1 MQIITY
7 NEALTQICDWFD
19 SVIAPRT
26 IARTNTNIIYL
37 IFKAFAKAWEV
48 INNTCVEL
56 NDKFD
61 PANCTD
67 SDLESIAFLVGTE
80 RIGGSSSGLLVTV
93 VNNASEAVYLP
104 AGTYTYALDEDTSFS
119 ATFTADKLVE
129 SESSIQITF
138 LSADKGS
145 FPVTSQQ
152 DISLTAVDLNGDEIT
167 IPDTFSF
174 ANADNSQLL
183 GYADE
188 TDLEFRKR
196 IIEDTDRQDVITE
209 IKNKI
214 KSLPYVFDCDI
225 KFNDNPVEQSY
236 DGYVIPPYY
245 MLLMVSGDIKDEI
258 AEIVASKGVYPTV
271 QTDADSYAVYQND
284 VFADGQ
290 YKVWITPYRKYDFSV
305 DVAFYADENFI
316 SSTQAEEK
324 IRKGLFN
331 AINGNRH
338 IDVITENDIF
348 GYINALNITGVK
360 VLGVN
365 INDPS
370 GSTNKNYITFQKTR
384 IPNLTAVNA
393 SPQVIGV

>member
-80 RIGGSSSGLLVTV
+80 RIGGSSSGLLVTI
-93 VNNASEAVYLP
+93 VNNASKAVYLP

-271 QTDADSYAVYQND
+271 QTDADSYAIYQND

-348 GYINALNITGVK
+348 DCINALNITGVK

-393 SPQVIGV
+393 SPQSIGV

>member
-7 NEALTQICDWFD
+7 NEALTQICNWFD

-26 IARTNTNIIYL
+26 IARMSTNIIYL

-48 INNTCVEL
+48 INNTCVVL
-56 NDKFD
+56 NNKFD

-80 RIGGSSSGLLVTV
+80 RIKGSSSGLLVTA
-93 VNNASEAVYLP
+93 VNNGIKAEYLP
-104 AGTYTYALDEDTSFS
+104 AGTYTYAVDKDTSFS
-119 ATFTADKLVE
+119 ATLKADKLVE
-129 SESSIQITF
+129 LESSIQITF
-138 LSADKGS
+138 LSAAKGS

-152 DISLTAVDLNGDEIT
+152 DITLTAVDLNGNEIT
-167 IPDTFSF
+167 IPEAFSF
-174 ANADNSQLL
+174 ANADNTQLL
-183 GYADE
+183 GYTDE

-196 IIEDTDRQDVITE
+196 IIEDTNRQDIITE

-225 KFNDNPVEQSY
+225 KFNDNPIEQSY

-258 AEIVASKGVYPTV
+258 AEIVAGKGIYPTV
-271 QTDADSYAVYQND
+271 QTDADSYAVYRND

-305 DVAFYADENFI
+305 DVDFYADENFI
-316 SSTQAEEK
+316 SVAQAKEK

-331 AINGNRH
+331 AVNGNRH
-338 IDVITENDIF
+338 VDIITENDIF
-348 GYINALNITGVK
+348 AYINALNIAGIK

-365 INDPS
+365 INDPA

-393 SPQVIGV
+393 SPQSIGV

>member
-271 QTDADSYAVYQND
+271 QTDADSYAIYQND

-393 SPQVIGV
+393 SPQAIGV

>member
-48 INNTCVEL
+48 INNTCVAL
-56 NDKFD
+56 NNKFD

-80 RIGGSSSGLLVTV
+80 RIGGSSSGLLVTI

-129 SESSIQITF
+129 SESFIQITF
-138 LSADKGS
+138 LSSDKGS

-183 GYADE
+183 GYTDE

-271 QTDADSYAVYQND
+271 QTDANSYATYQND

-316 SSTQAEEK
+316 SSTQAEER

-338 IDVITENDIF
+338 VDVITENDIF
-348 GYINALNITGVK
+348 DYINALNITGVK

>member
-37 IFKAFAKAWEV
+37 IFKPFAKAWEV
-48 INNTCVEL
+48 INNTCAAL

-67 SDLESIAFLVGTE
+67 SDLESISFLVGTE
-80 RIGGSSSGLLVTV
+80 RIGGSSSGLLVTI

-174 ANADNSQLL
+174 ANADNAQLL
-183 GYADE
+183 GYTDE

-225 KFNDNPVEQSY
+225 KFNDNPIEQSY

-271 QTDADSYAVYQND
+271 QTDANSYAIYQND

-348 GYINALNITGVK
+348 DYINALNITGVK

>member
-138 LSADKGS
+138 LSVDKGS

-348 GYINALNITGVK
+348 DCINALNITGVK

>member
-48 INNTCVEL
+48 INNTCVTL
-56 NDKFD
+56 NNKYD

-67 SDLESIAFLVGTE
+67 SDLESVAFLVGTE
-80 RIGGSSSGLLVTV
+80 RIGGSSSGLLVTI
-93 VNNASEAVYLP
+93 VNNASKAVYLP

-119 ATFTADKLVE
+119 TTFTADKLVE

-174 ANADNSQLL
+174 ANADNAQLL
-183 GYADE
+183 GYTDE

-225 KFNDNPVEQSY
+225 KFNGNPIEQSY

-258 AEIVASKGVYPTV
+258 AEIVANKGVYPTV
-271 QTDADSYAVYQND
+271 QTDANAYAIYQND

-338 IDVITENDIF
+338 VDVITVNDIF
-348 GYINALNITGVK
+348 DYINALNITGVK
-360 VLGVN
+360 ILGVN

>member
-119 ATFTADKLVE
+119 ATFTADKLVG

-348 GYINALNITGVK
+348 DYINALNITGVK

>member
-19 SVIAPRT
+19 SVITPRT

-37 IFKAFAKAWEV
+37 IFKALAKAWEV
-48 INNTCVEL
+48 INNTCVTL
-56 NDKFD
+56 NNKFD

-67 SDLESIAFLVGTE
+67 SDLESVSFLVGTE
-80 RIGGSSSGLLVTV
+80 RIGGSSSGLLVTI

-152 DISLTAVDLNGDEIT
+152 DISLTAVDLNGNEIT

-174 ANADNSQLL
+174 ANADNAQLL
-183 GYADE
+183 GYTDE

-225 KFNDNPVEQSY
+225 KFNDNPIEQSY

-271 QTDADSYAVYQND
+271 QTDINSYAIYQND

-348 GYINALNITGVK
+348 DYINALNITGVK

>member
-26 IARTNTNIIYL
+26 IARTNMNIIYL
-37 IFKAFAKAWEV
+37 IFKPFAKAWEV
-48 INNTCVEL
+48 INNTCVAL

-67 SDLESIAFLVGTE
+67 SDLESISFLVGTE
-80 RIGGSSSGLLVTV
+80 RIGGSSSGLLVTI
-93 VNNASEAVYLP
+93 VNNAREAVYLP

-119 ATFTADKLVE
+119 TTFTADKLVE

-174 ANADNSQLL
+174 ANADNAQLL
-183 GYADE
+183 GYTDE

-225 KFNDNPVEQSY
+225 KFNDNPIEQSY
-236 DGYVIPPYY
+236 DSYVIPPYY

-271 QTDADSYAVYQND
+271 QTDANSYAIYQND

-348 GYINALNITGVK
+348 DYINALNITGVK

>member
-19 SVIAPRT
+19 SVITPKT
-26 IARTNTNIIYL
+26 MARTNTNIIYL
-37 IFKAFAKAWEV
+37 LFKSFAKAWEV
-48 INNTCVEL
+48 INNTCVVL
-56 NDKFD
+56 NNKFD

-67 SDLESIAFLVGTE
+67 FDLESIAFLVGTE

-145 FPVTSQQ
+145 FLVTSQQ
-152 DISLTAVDLNGDEIT
+152 DISLTAVDLNGGEIT

-183 GYADE
+183 GYTDE

-225 KFNDNPVEQSY
+225 KFNDSPIEQTY

-271 QTDADSYAVYQND
+271 QTDANSYATYQND

-316 SSTQAEEK
+316 SSTQAEEI

-360 VLGVN
+360 VLGVD

-370 GSTNKNYITFQKTR
+370 ESTNKNYITFQKTR

>member
-19 SVIAPRT
+19 SVITPRT

-48 INNTCVEL
+48 INNTCVAL
-56 NDKFD
+56 NNKFD
-61 PANCTD
+61 PVNCTD

-80 RIGGSSSGLLVTV
+80 RIGGSSSGLLVTI

-119 ATFTADKLVE
+119 ATFTADKLIE

-167 IPDTFSF
+167 IPGIFSF

-183 GYADE
+183 GYTDE

-225 KFNDNPVEQSY
+225 KFNDNPIEQSY

-271 QTDADSYAVYQND
+271 QTDVNSYAIYKND

-338 IDVITENDIF
+338 IDVITVNDIF
-348 GYINALNITGVK
+348 DYINALNITGVK

>member
-119 ATFTADKLVE
+119 ATFMADKLVE

-271 QTDADSYAVYQND
+271 QTDADSYAIYQND

-370 GSTNKNYITFQKTR
+370 GSMNKNYITFQKTR

-393 SPQVIGV
+393 SPQAIGV

>member
-225 KFNDNPVEQSY
+225 KFNDNPVGQSY

>member
-183 GYADE
+183 GYTDE

-225 KFNDNPVEQSY
+225 KFNDNPIEQSY

-271 QTDADSYAVYQND
+271 QTDANSYAIYQND

-348 GYINALNITGVK
+348 DYINALNITGVK

>member
-393 SPQVIGV
+393 SPQAIGV

>member
-7 NEALTQICDWFD
+7 NEALAQICDWFD

-48 INNTCVEL
+48 INNTCVAL
-56 NDKFD
+56 NNKFD
-61 PANCTD
+61 PANCAD

-183 GYADE
+183 GYTDE
-188 TDLEFRKR
+188 TNLEFRKR

-225 KFNDNPVEQSY
+225 KFNDNPIEQSY

-271 QTDADSYAVYQND
+271 QTDANSYAIYQND

-348 GYINALNITGVK
+348 DYINALNITGVK

-393 SPQVIGV
+393 SPQAIGV

>member
-19 SVIAPRT
+19 SVITPRT

-48 INNTCVEL
+48 INNTCVTL
-56 NDKFD
+56 NNKYD

-67 SDLESIAFLVGTE
+67 SDLESVAFLVGTE
-80 RIGGSSSGLLVTV
+80 RIGGSSSGLLVTI
-93 VNNASEAVYLP
+93 VNNASKAVYLP
-104 AGTYTYALDEDTSFS
+104 AGTYTYALDENTSFS
-119 ATFTADKLVE
+119 TTFTADKLVE

-167 IPDTFSF
+167 IPNTFSF
-174 ANADNSQLL
+174 ANADNAQLL
-183 GYADE
+183 GYTDE

-225 KFNDNPVEQSY
+225 KFNGNPIEQSY

-271 QTDADSYAVYQND
+271 QTDANSYAIYQND

-338 IDVITENDIF
+338 IDVITVNDIF
-348 GYINALNITGVK
+348 DYINALNITGVK
-360 VLGVN
+360 ILGVN

>member
-225 KFNDNPVEQSY
+225 KFNDNPVGQSY

-348 GYINALNITGVK
+348 DYINALNITGVK

>member
-26 IARTNTNIIYL
+26 IARTNTNIVYL

>member
-48 INNTCVEL
+48 INNTCVTL

-61 PANCTD
+61 PVNCTD

-80 RIGGSSSGLLVTV
+80 RIGGSSSGLLVTI

-183 GYADE
+183 GYTDE

-225 KFNDNPVEQSY
+225 KFNDNPIEQSY

-271 QTDADSYAVYQND
+271 QIDANSYAIYQND

-348 GYINALNITGVK
+348 DYINALNITGVK

>member
-225 KFNDNPVEQSY
+225 KFNDNPVGQSY

-271 QTDADSYAVYQND
+271 QTDADSYAIYQND

-290 YKVWITPYRKYDFSV
+290 YKVWITPYKKYDFSV

>member
-48 INNTCVEL
+48 INNTCVTL
-56 NDKFD
+56 NNKYD

-67 SDLESIAFLVGTE
+67 SDLESVAFLVGTE
-80 RIGGSSSGLLVTV
+80 RIGGSSSGLLVTI
-93 VNNASEAVYLP
+93 VNNASKAVYLP
-104 AGTYTYALDEDTSFS
+104 AGTYTYALDENTSFS
-119 ATFTADKLVE
+119 TTFTADKLVE

-167 IPDTFSF
+167 IPNTFSF
-174 ANADNSQLL
+174 ANADNAQLL
-183 GYADE
+183 GYTDE

-225 KFNDNPVEQSY
+225 KFNNNPIEQSY

-271 QTDADSYAVYQND
+271 QTDANSYAIYQND

-338 IDVITENDIF
+338 IDVITVNDIF
-348 GYINALNITGVK
+348 DYINALNITGVK
-360 VLGVN
+360 VLGAN

-370 GSTNKNYITFQKTR
+370 GSTSKNYITFQKTR

>member
-80 RIGGSSSGLLVTV
+80 RIGGSSSGLLVTI

-174 ANADNSQLL
+174 ANADNAQLL
-183 GYADE
+183 GYTDE

-271 QTDADSYAVYQND
+271 QTDANSYATYQND

-338 IDVITENDIF
+338 VDVITENDIF
-348 GYINALNITGVK
+348 DYINALNITGVK

>member
-271 QTDADSYAVYQND
+271 QTDADSYAIYQND

-348 GYINALNITGVK
+348 DYINALNITGVK

-393 SPQVIGV
+393 SPQAIGV

>member
-104 AGTYTYALDEDTSFS
+104 AGTYTYALDEDASFS
-119 ATFTADKLVE
+119 ATLTADKLVK

-167 IPDTFSF
+167 ISDTFSF

-183 GYADE
+183 GYTDE

-214 KSLPYVFDCDI
+214 KSLPYIFDCDI

-245 MLLMVSGDIKDEI
+245 MLLMISGDIKDEI

-271 QTDADSYAVYQND
+271 QTDANSYAVYQND

-348 GYINALNITGVK
+348 DYINALNITGIK

>member
-19 SVIAPRT
+19 SVITPRT

-48 INNTCVEL
+48 INNTCVTL
-56 NDKFD
+56 NNKYD

-67 SDLESIAFLVGTE
+67 SDLESVAFLVGTE
-80 RIGGSSSGLLVTV
+80 RIGGSSSGLLVTI
-93 VNNASEAVYLP
+93 VNNASKAVYLP

-119 ATFTADKLVE
+119 TTFTADKLVE

-174 ANADNSQLL
+174 ANADNAQLL
-183 GYADE
+183 GYTDE

-225 KFNDNPVEQSY
+225 KFNGNPIEQSY

-258 AEIVASKGVYPTV
+258 AEIVANKGVYPTV
-271 QTDADSYAVYQND
+271 QTDANAYAIYQND

-338 IDVITENDIF
+338 VDVITVNDIF
-348 GYINALNITGVK
+348 DYINALNIAGVK
-360 VLGVN
+360 ILGVN

>member
-348 GYINALNITGVK
+348 DFINALNITGVK

>member
-19 SVIAPRT
+19 SVITPRT

-48 INNTCVEL
+48 INNTCVVL
-56 NDKFD
+56 NNKFD

-67 SDLESIAFLVGTE
+67 FDLESIAFLVGTE
-80 RIGGSSSGLLVTV
+80 RIRGSSSGLLVTV
-93 VNNASEAVYLP
+93 VNNASEAMYLP

-138 LSADKGS
+138 LSANKGS

-152 DISLTAVDLNGDEIT
+152 DISLTAVDLNGNNIT

-174 ANADNSQLL
+174 ANTDNSQLL
-183 GYADE
+183 GYTDE

-196 IIEDTDRQDVITE
+196 IIEDTSRQDVITE

-225 KFNDNPVEQSY
+225 KFNDNPVEQTY

-271 QTDADSYAVYQND
+271 QTDVNSYAIYQND

-316 SSTQAEEK
+316 SSTQAEEI

-360 VLGVN
+360 VLGVD

-370 GSTNKNYITFQKTR
+370 ESTNKNYITFQKTR
-384 IPNLTAVNA
+384 IPNLTSVNA
-393 SPQVIGV
+393 SPQVIGE

>member
-167 IPDTFSF
+167 VPDTFSF

-271 QTDADSYAVYQND
+271 QTDADSYAIYQND

-393 SPQVIGV
+393 SPQAIGV

>member
-1 MQIITY
+1 
-7 NEALTQICDWFD
+7 
-19 SVIAPRT
+19 
-26 IARTNTNIIYL
+26 
-37 IFKAFAKAWEV
+37 
-48 INNTCVEL
+48 
-56 NDKFD
+56 
-61 PANCTD
+61 
-67 SDLESIAFLVGTE
+67 
-80 RIGGSSSGLLVTV
+80 
-93 VNNASEAVYLP
+93 
-104 AGTYTYALDEDTSFS
+104 
-119 ATFTADKLVE
+119 
-129 SESSIQITF
+129 
-138 LSADKGS
+138 
-145 FPVTSQQ
+145 
-152 DISLTAVDLNGDEIT
+152 
-167 IPDTFSF
+167 
-174 ANADNSQLL
+174 
-183 GYADE
+183 
-188 TDLEFRKR
+188 
-196 IIEDTDRQDVITE
+196 
-209 IKNKI
+209 
-214 KSLPYVFDCDI
+214 
-225 KFNDNPVEQSY
+225 
-236 DGYVIPPYY
+236 

-271 QTDADSYAVYQND
+271 QTDANSYAIYQND

-290 YKVWITPYRKYDFSV
+290 YKVWITPYKKYDFSV

-348 GYINALNITGVK
+348 DYINALNITGVK

>member
-1 MQIITY
+1 M
-7 NEALTQICDWFD
+7 TQICDWFD

-119 ATFTADKLVE
+119 ATFTADKLVG

-348 GYINALNITGVK
+348 DYINALNITGVK

>member
-19 SVIAPRT
+19 SVITPRT

-48 INNTCVEL
+48 INNTCVAL
-56 NDKFD
+56 NNKFD

-80 RIGGSSSGLLVTV
+80 RIGGSSSGLLVTI
-93 VNNASEAVYLP
+93 VNNASKAVYLP
-104 AGTYTYALDEDTSFS
+104 AGTYTYALDENTSFS

-152 DISLTAVDLNGDEIT
+152 DISLTAVDLNGDEIM
-167 IPDTFSF
+167 IPNTFSF

-183 GYADE
+183 GYTDE

-196 IIEDTDRQDVITE
+196 IIEGTDRQDVITE

-271 QTDADSYAVYQND
+271 QTDTNSYAVYQND

-290 YKVWITPYRKYDFSV
+290 YKVWITPYKKYDFSV

-316 SSTQAEEK
+316 SATQAEEK

-348 GYINALNITGVK
+348 AYINALNITGIK
-360 VLGVN
+360 VLGVS

-370 GSTNKNYITFQKTR
+370 ESTNKNYITFQKTR

>member
-48 INNTCVEL
+48 INNTCVTL
-56 NDKFD
+56 NNKYD

-67 SDLESIAFLVGTE
+67 SDLESVAFLVGTE
-80 RIGGSSSGLLVTV
+80 RIGGSSSGLLVTI
-93 VNNASEAVYLP
+93 VNNASKAVYLP
-104 AGTYTYALDEDTSFS
+104 AGTYTYALDENTSFS
-119 ATFTADKLVE
+119 TTFTADKLVE

-174 ANADNSQLL
+174 ANADNAQLL
-183 GYADE
+183 GYTDE

-225 KFNDNPVEQSY
+225 KFNNNPIEQSY

-271 QTDADSYAVYQND
+271 QTDANSYAIYQND

-338 IDVITENDIF
+338 IDVITVNDIF
-348 GYINALNITGVK
+348 DYINALNITGVK
-360 VLGVN
+360 VLGAN

-370 GSTNKNYITFQKTR
+370 ESTNKNYITFQKTR

>member
-104 AGTYTYALDEDTSFS
+104 AGTYTYALDEDTFFS

>member
-80 RIGGSSSGLLVTV
+80 RIGGSSSGLLVTI

-183 GYADE
+183 GYTDE

-225 KFNDNPVEQSY
+225 KFNDNPIEQSY

-271 QTDADSYAVYQND
+271 QTDANSYAIYQND

-290 YKVWITPYRKYDFSV
+290 YKVWITPYKKYDFSV

-348 GYINALNITGVK
+348 DYINALNITGVK

>member
-26 IARTNTNIIYL
+26 IARTNTNVIYL

-80 RIGGSSSGLLVTV
+80 RIGGSSSGLLVTI

-316 SSTQAEEK
+316 SSAQAEEK

-348 GYINALNITGVK
+348 DCINALNITGVK

>member
-48 INNTCVEL
+48 INNTCVTL

-80 RIGGSSSGLLVTV
+80 RIGGSSSGLLVTI
-93 VNNASEAVYLP
+93 VNNASEAVYLS

-174 ANADNSQLL
+174 ANADNAQLL
-183 GYADE
+183 GYTDE

-225 KFNDNPVEQSY
+225 KFNDNPIEQSY

-271 QTDADSYAVYQND
+271 QTDANSYAIYQND

-348 GYINALNITGVK
+348 DYINALNITGVK

>member
-37 IFKAFAKAWEV
+37 IFKPFAKAWEV
-48 INNTCVEL
+48 INNTCVTL

-67 SDLESIAFLVGTE
+67 SDLESISFLVGTE
-80 RIGGSSSGLLVTV
+80 RIGGSSSGLLVTI

-174 ANADNSQLL
+174 ANADNAQLL

-225 KFNDNPVEQSY
+225 KFNDNPIEQSY

-271 QTDADSYAVYQND
+271 QTDANSYAIYQND

-348 GYINALNITGVK
+348 DYINALNITGVK